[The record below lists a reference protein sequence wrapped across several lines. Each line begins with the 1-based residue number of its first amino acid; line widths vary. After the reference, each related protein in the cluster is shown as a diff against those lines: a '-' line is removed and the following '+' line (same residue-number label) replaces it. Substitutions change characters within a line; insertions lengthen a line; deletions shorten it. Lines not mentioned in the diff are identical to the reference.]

1 MARYKIVFTDYY
13 YPNNNMEVKILKQL
27 GDVEIVDCTKIE
39 KGGIKEEDKI
49 IEYAKDADAI
59 ILQFAKISKKVLN
72 HLEKCRIISRYAIGV
87 DNIDIEEAKKRGI
100 VVSNVPDYC
109 IEEVSDSAIAH
120 IFNCVR
126 KISFTNKLLCNKLWS
141 YEKIKPIYRFSGQT
155 LGLIAFGNIAR
166 RVAEKLRPF
175 NLKILTYDPYFKD
188 DDNKY
193 NWVEFVSLKELLSKS
208 DIISVHAPHNKETHH
223 LINKDTIAF
232 MKNGIVIINTS
243 RGGLIDENALEEAIK
258 NGKVSMAG
266 LDVLEY
272 QDNEYHKSVLLKHP
286 DNVIITPHIGW
297 YSEEAIVDLQKKTA
311 LNVYEMLKNGKPLY
325 SV

>member
-1 MARYKIVFTDYY
+1 MAKYKIVFTDYY

-39 KGGIKEEDKI
+39 KGGIKGEDKI
-49 IEYAKDADAI
+49 IEYVKDADAI
-59 ILQFAKISKKVLN
+59 ILQFAKISKKVLDR
-72 HLEKCRIISRYAIGV
+72 LEKCRIISRYAIGV
-87 DNIDIEEAKKRGI
+87 DNIDVKEAKKRGI

-120 IFNCVR
+120 IFNCVK
-126 KISFTNKLLCNKLWS
+126 KISFANKLFRNKLWIHQ
-141 YEKIKPIYRFSGQT
+141 KIKPMYRFSGQT

-166 RVAEKLRPF
+166 RVAEKLRSF

-188 DDNKY
+188 DNHEY

-232 MKNGIVIINTS
+232 MKNGVVIVNTS
-243 RGGLIDENALEEAIK
+243 RGGLIDENDLEEAIK

-272 QDNEYHKSVLLKHP
+272 QDNEYYKSILLKHA
-286 DNVIITPHIGW
+286 DRVIITPHISW
-297 YSEEAIVDLQKKTA
+297 YSEESIVDLQRKTA